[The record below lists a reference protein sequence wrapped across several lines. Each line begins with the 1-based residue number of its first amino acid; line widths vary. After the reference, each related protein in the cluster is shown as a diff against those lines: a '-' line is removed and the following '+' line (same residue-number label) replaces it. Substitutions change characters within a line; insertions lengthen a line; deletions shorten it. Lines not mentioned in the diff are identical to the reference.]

1 MNELIV
7 KESDV
12 EEVKSKLSDSTEVQ
26 EKISAIKINSQPTM
40 EKAVILKNL
49 QRAVIK
55 EIENAFNSNI
65 EDAHKL
71 HKHMISSRD
80 EYLKP
85 AKLWLQ
91 TINGKIRKF
100 EDAER
105 ARLAE
110 IDRKARE
117 EAERIAKE
125 EREKELLDMAGD
137 MEVTAE
143 EILEKQAEPVFVE
156 PVQTHA
162 TNRSSVSG
170 VSYRDNWQWQYTDKD
185 ALIAWLF
192 VNRKDL
198 LLIDETAI
206 NKMVKALKEKVTK
219 MLPGISVKNE
229 RTVI

>member
-12 EEVKSKLSDSTEVQ
+12 EAVKSKLSDSTEVQ

-71 HKHMISSRD
+71 HKHMIFSRD

-105 ARLAE
+105 VRLAE
-110 IDRKARE
+110 IERKARE
-117 EAERIAKE
+117 EQERIAEE
-125 EREKELLDMAGD
+125 ERQKELADMAAD
-137 MEVTAE
+137 EEVTEE
-143 EILEKQAEPVFVE
+143 EIEEKQAEPVFVE

>member
-12 EEVKSKLSDSTEVQ
+12 AAIEKKLPDA
-26 EKISAIKINSQPTM
+26 EKLQDKIIAIKINSQPTM

-49 QRAVIK
+49 QKDMIK
-55 EIENAFNSNI
+55 EIESAFNQNI
-65 EDAHKL
+65 EDANKL
-71 HKHMISSRD
+71 HKNILRSRNK
-80 EYLKP
+80 YLNP
-85 AKLWLQ
+85 AKAWLQ

-100 EDAER
+100 EDDER

-110 IDRKARE
+110 IERKARK
-117 EAERIAKE
+117 EADRIARE
-125 EREKELLDMAGD
+125 EREKELAEMAAD
-137 MEVTAE
+137 TEVTEE
-143 EILEKQAEPVFVE
+143 EIEEKQAEPVYTE
-156 PVQTHA
+156 PVQTRA

-170 VSYRDNWQWQYTDKD
+170 VSYRDNWQWNYTDKD

-198 LLIDETAI
+198 LLVDEITI
-206 NKMVKALKEKVTK
+206 NRMVKAMKDKVTT
-219 MLPGISVKNE
+219 MLPGIAVKNE